1 MARQGAGSP
10 PGAMRII
17 DGVIFRACRN
27 RRHSSKNRILREDET
42 RAYGAHHL
50 AIGCLIFEGRA
61 EFFLFA
67 EIQDPRQ
74 DSAGKGHTALCQESE
89 GEIARETASKGP
101 AEPHRLR
108 LPAVGISAGFFD
120 QLDLAGD
127 GRGLPGRSA
136 SRKVQT
142 QEARAGKDGFHA
154 NPPKRIPIKIWP
166 ERGFLRPERP
176 EIHVACLTW
185 QDEMAITRLG
195 QSRGAEPCA
204 KP

>member
-74 DSAGKGHTALCQESE
+74 DSAGKGHTAF
-89 GEIARETASKGP
+89 ARK
-101 AEPHRLR
+101 
-108 LPAVGISAGFFD
+108 
-120 QLDLAGD
+120 
-127 GRGLPGRSA
+127 
-136 SRKVQT
+136 
-142 QEARAGKDGFHA
+142 ARARSPA
-154 NPPKRIPIKIWP
+154 KRPV
-166 ERGFLRPERP
+166 R
-176 EIHVACLTW
+176 A
-185 QDEMAITRLG
+185 Q
-195 QSRGAEPCA
+195 QSRIVCA
-204 KP
+204 SPPWGSARAFSISSI